1 MRARIRREDGAE
13 QPLRQH
19 SLHVAGLCAHAA
31 QGLRLEGMA
40 RLLGLLHDMGKA
52 TETFQRHLLACVGST
67 AAPTSP
73 HPHAPTGAIF
83 VYRRWFLAPGAT
95 PHQRLTA
102 QMLALCILG
111 HHGGLTDCL
120 DATGDSAFLRAMQQ
134 PTGPLHY
141 EEAVRWFCTYVCTE
155 QEVDVQFTEACT
167 EVAAFLRE
175 RIRKCE
181 DKQARRLQLGMLTRL
196 LLSILVDA
204 DRWDAACFSR
214 GQDVMQRQD
223 APDWARLLETFET
236 FRRERLD
243 DRSVMG
249 RLRGAVSDRCFA
261 GACAA
266 PGLYTLSVPTGGGKT
281 YASLR
286 FALRHAALYGKRR
299 IVYIAPYNTIL
310 DQNAQ
315 DIRRALADHP
325 SILEHH
331 ADVVVEDEAEQE
343 AHDRL
348 TERWD
353 SDIVLTSL
361 VRAMDA
367 CFSAS
372 NTDARRL
379 YRMCDAVL
387 IFDEIQAL
395 PKHCKTLF
403 EQAVTFLSTCCGS
416 TVLLCTATQPQLT
429 LCPQPPRELVRDAAR
444 PFQALERVRYV
455 PQIARPYSDA
465 VAAAR
470 LAELLEDRSVLTIV
484 NTRAVAWDL
493 HQRTTERLRAAGR
506 EIVTV
511 DRSLAEDEI
520 RARARRSGPRAILCV
535 HLSTLLCPAHRKRAI
550 GWIKLWLEE
559 GAAVSCVSTSLIEAG
574 IDVSFPVVVRS
585 LTGLPSIVQAAGRAD
600 RGLEY
605 GGHGVVYLW
614 DLYEER
620 RLPEIQA
627 GGTITRSMLA
637 GMEDAALDAPARI
650 ADYFARERER
660 MENDAN
666 GPLARGQELYRLL
679 SGDAER
685 DRAAALFAS
694 TTPLV
699 LRQSFRTAYRAFA
712 VIPQETVSVL
722 VPVGEGAA
730 LIERLSGA
738 HTMREESALLRRAQG
753 HSVPLYEDMFRRL
766 WEEGAIRPVGETGA
780 FALRPGH
787 YDEVRGVEVECP

>member
-1 MRARIRREDGAE
+1 MRARIRRGDGAE

-19 SLHVAGLCAHAA
+19 SLHVAGLCARAA
-31 QGLRLEGMA
+31 QGLRLERMA
-40 RLLGLLHDMGKA
+40 WLLGLLHDLGKA
-52 TETFQRHLLACVGST
+52 TEVFQRHLLACVGST
-67 AAPTSP
+67 AAPASP
-73 HPHAPTGAIF
+73 HPHAPAGAIF
-83 VYRRWFLAPGAT
+83 VYRRWFCAPGAT
-95 PHQRLTA
+95 PRQRLTA

-111 HHGGLTDCL
+111 HHAGLTDCL

-141 EEAVRWFCTYVCTE
+141 EEAVQWFRANVCAE
-155 QEVDVQFTEACT
+155 QELDALFAEACA
-167 EVAAFLRE
+167 EIAAFLRE
-175 RIRKCE
+175 RIQPCGDER
-181 DKQARRLQLGMLTRL
+181 ARRFQLGMLTRL

-204 DRWDAACFSR
+204 DRWDAACFAH
-214 GQDVMQRQD
+214 GQDAMQRPD

-243 DRSVMG
+243 DRGVMG

-261 GACAA
+261 GAGAA

-286 FALRHAALYGKRR
+286 FALRHAALHGKRR

-343 AHDRL
+343 VHDRL

-353 SDIVLTSL
+353 SDVVLTSL

-372 NTDARRL
+372 NTDVRRL
-379 YRMCDAVL
+379 YRLCDAVL

-403 EQAVTFLSTCCGS
+403 EQAVTFLSACCGS
-416 TVLLCTATQPQLT
+416 TVLLCTATQPRLT
-429 LCPQPPRELVRDAAR
+429 LSPPPRELVPDAAR

-465 VAAAR
+465 EAAVR

-493 HQRTTERLRAAGR
+493 HRRTTERLRAAGR
-506 EIVTV
+506 DIVTV
-511 DRSLAEDEI
+511 DQSLTEDEI

-535 HLSTLLCPAHRKRAI
+535 HLTTLLCPAHRKRAI

-585 LTGLPSIVQAAGRAD
+585 LAGLPSIVQAAGRAD

-605 GGHGVVYLW
+605 GGHGVVYIW

-620 RLPEIQA
+620 RPPEIQT
-627 GGTITRSMLA
+627 GGTIARSMLA
-637 GMEDAALDAPARI
+637 GMGDAALDAPARI
-650 ADYFARERER
+650 ADYFAREQER
-660 MENDAN
+660 MENDAT
-666 GPLARGQELYRLL
+666 GPLARGQALYRLL
-679 SGDAER
+679 SGDAAR

-694 TTPLV
+694 TAPLV

-722 VPVGEGAA
+722 VPFGEGAA

-738 HTMREESALLRRAQG
+738 HTMREEIALLRRAQG
-753 HSVPLYEDMFRRL
+753 YSVSLYEDMFRRL
-766 WEEGAIRPVGETGA
+766 REEGVIRPVGETGA

-787 YDEVRGVEVECP
+787 YDEVRGVEV